1 MSKLPKQSSPPELF
15 TEPRYLLAEK
25 QLASIP
31 FWEPKKKGRKNSS
44 NTKIV
49 SLTSMIQGEPIK
61 LTLKVLAGGD
71 YGFPNTTDLEFFRAF
86 EHILTERLH
95 QQGELKNPISVTG
108 REMLAAVNRVPGG
121 TGYRELRQFF
131 GKLHA
136 LSFEV
141 ERTQGQKHK
150 MGRFH
155 LFHAMFHEGEKRE
168 DGTLTEMNEIEVA
181 PWYLKSLQAGNCLV
195 IDHVL
200 FQRLSL
206 SLSKLLH
213 QFLHAQFHFHQG
225 VATEWYSDIANNW
238 QMKEYSALSRIK
250 QQLDPSHEELK
261 RVGFLESWEYL
272 PFKRAGKKV
281 YQIRWKAGPQWLA
294 VEQVQKTEHG
304 LTIEQPSEHLLFL
317 EAKQAQAET
326 DQDQADQEG
335 TVVSILEVVG
345 STDRKYLP
353 FWKQAVRDLP
363 RSVVYKA
370 LGDLRERLIKGER
383 IKNKGS
389 YLLTLMKL
397 EAKKH
402 RLSWA
407 MKD

>member
-1 MSKLPKQSSPPELF
+1 MGKLSKTSSQTELF

-31 FWEPKKKGRKNSS
+31 FWEPKKKGRKNTS
-44 NTKIV
+44 NVKV
-49 SLTSMIQGEPIK
+49 VALTSMIQGEPIK

-86 EHILTERLH
+86 EDILTERLH
-95 QQGELKNPISVTG
+95 QQGELKNPIGVTG
-108 REMLAAVNRVPGG
+108 REMLAAVHRAPGG
-121 TGYRELRQFF
+121 TGYRELRRFF

-141 ERTQGQKHK
+141 ERTQGPKHK

-168 DGTLTEMNEIEVA
+168 DGTITDMNEIEVA

-195 IDHVL
+195 IDHAL

-225 VATEWYSDIANNW
+225 VATEWYADIAKNW

-261 RVGFLESWEYL
+261 RVGFLESWDYL

-281 YQIRWKAGPQWLA
+281 YQIRWHAGPQWVA
-294 VEQVQKTEHG
+294 VEQVQKTEYG
-304 LTIEQPSEHLLFL
+304 LPMEQPSESLLFL
-317 EAKQAQAET
+317 EAKQDQAEAE
-326 DQDQADQEG
+326 QDQVSQEG
-335 TVVSILEVVG
+335 TLVSILEVVG

-363 RSVVYKA
+363 RSVIYKA
-370 LGDLRERLIKGER
+370 LGDIRERLIKGEK

-397 EAKKH
+397 EAKK
-402 RLSWA
+402 RDLPWA
-407 MKD
+407 PKE

>member
-1 MSKLPKQSSPPELF
+1 MNNLPENSSPSDLL

-31 FWEPKKKGRKNSS
+31 FWEPKKKGGKERSGVKV
-44 NTKIV
+44 V
-49 SLTSMIQGEPIK
+49 SFTSMLQGEPVK

-86 EHILTERLH
+86 EQILTERLN
-95 QQGELKNPISVTG
+95 QQGELNNPIAVTG
-108 REMLAAVNRVPGG
+108 REMLEAVDRVAGG
-121 TGYRELRQFF
+121 TGYRELRRFF

-136 LSFEV
+136 LAFEV
-141 ERTQGQKHK
+141 ERTQGHHYKT
-150 MGRFH
+150 GRFH
-155 LFHAMFHEGEKRE
+155 LFHAMYHEGEKRE
-168 DGTLTEMNEIEVA
+168 DGSVTEMNEIEVA

-195 IDHVL
+195 IDHAL

-225 VATEWYSDIANNW
+225 VASEWYADVANNW

-261 RVGFLESWEYL
+261 RVGFLESWDYI
-272 PFKRAGKKV
+272 PFKKSGKNA
-281 YQIRWKAGPQWLA
+281 YQIRWKAGPQWVA
-294 VEQVQKTEHG
+294 MEQVQKAEFG
-304 LTIEQPSEHLLFL
+304 FNVIQPSDQMLFL
-317 EAKQAQAET
+317 EAKQ
-326 DQDQADQEG
+326 DQTEAGADPEG
-335 TVVSILEVVG
+335 TLVSILEVVG

-353 FWKQAVRDLP
+353 FWKQVVRDLP

-370 LGDLRERLIKGER
+370 LGDIRERLLKGER

-389 YLLTLMKL
+389 YLVTLMKL

-402 RLSWA
+402 DLPWA